1 MLDLVVGC
9 AALISGNLE
18 AETDGVMLKDNI
30 EINAWFTER
39 FYMYCIF
46 YIYY

>member
-18 AETDGVMLKDNI
+18 TETDRVMFKFMLGLLKD
-30 EINAWFTER
+30 AVSTVYF
-39 FYMYCIF
+39 MY
-46 YIYY
+46 Y